1 MGLEFESMYNNF
13 IVNGES
19 QGFFFFVCGWL
30 F

>member
-19 QGFFFFVCGWL
+19 QGFSFVCGWL